1 MKHKTIPIIITA
13 TVAVAVIFTA
23 CRSGRRSLDRQ
34 LASYIATVPAR
45 VGVFVRTSD
54 GTEAGYGAD
63 DTFPMMSTFKV
74 PVAIAAMRKM
84 ERCGTP
90 LSQPVTV
97 QAGDMPAGTYSPMRD
112 SCGGAGITTTL
123 GGLIAYSV
131 SMSDNIACDLLI
143 DYAGGV
149 DSVARFVRQT
159 GTAPMLI
166 TADERMMHTGIQMQR
181 ANTASPR
188 AMVDMLER
196 FRDGELLAPPYRD
209 TLMRRMTETSTG
221 PDKLR
226 AGLPDGIRLAHK
238 TGSSDR
244 TDDGI
249 KIADNDTGIVTLPD
263 GRSYCIAVFVC
274 DSPLDDRANAAVIAR
289 ISRMVYEELAGERP
303 E

>member
-1 MKHKTIPIIITA
+1 MKHWTIPIIITA
-13 TVAVAVIFTA
+13 AAAAAVIFTV
-23 CRSGRRSLDRQ
+23 CRSGRRHSLDRQ
-34 LASYIATVPAR
+34 IASYMASVPAR
-45 VGVFVRTSD
+45 VGVFVRTS
-54 GTEAGYGAD
+54 GGREFGYCAD
-63 DTFPMMSTFKV
+63 DTFPMMSTFKI
-74 PVAIAAMRKM
+74 PVAITAMRKM

-97 QAGDMPAGTYSPMRD
+97 QACQMPAGTYSPMRD

-149 DSVARFVRQT
+149 DSVARFVSQT
-159 GTAPMLI
+159 GIAPMLI
-166 TADERMMHTGIQMQR
+166 TADERMMHTGTQMQR
-181 ANTASPR
+181 ANTTSPR
-188 AMVDMLER
+188 AMVDMLAR
-196 FRDGELLAPPYRD
+196 FRDGELLAPPYCD
-209 TLMRRMTETSTG
+209 TLMRRMVETSTG

-249 KIADNDTGIVTLPD
+249 KIADNDAGIVTLPD

-289 ISRMVYEELAGERP
+289 ISRMVYEYLSGE
-303 E
+303 